1 MLLFVIHRCLD
12 LLDGHRLVS
21 MEETPREDNKEPTQ
35 SRKRQRID
43 SQGDQARHA
52 EVVVSGADCFL
63 FWLLVPVLYQ
73 C

>member
-1 MLLFVIHRCLD
+1 M
-12 LLDGHRLVS
+12 S

-63 FWLLVPVLYQ
+63 FWLLVLVLYQ